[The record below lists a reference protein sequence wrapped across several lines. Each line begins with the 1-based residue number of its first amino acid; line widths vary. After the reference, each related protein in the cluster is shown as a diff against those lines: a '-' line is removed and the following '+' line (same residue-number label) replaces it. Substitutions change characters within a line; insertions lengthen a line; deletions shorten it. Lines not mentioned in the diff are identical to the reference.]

1 MSAKDYSG
9 DKGHSQETGNPRE
22 SGRPEGKDDAGEK
35 AYSAAEL
42 MTVVMARHLRDG
54 EVAVMGAVSMIP
66 MAACRLAQETH
77 APNLSYIA
85 GGSGAVNP
93 RLEPLVFS
101 SCAAENLRA
110 DAMLP
115 LPDVILLEGHGKR
128 FDVFFGG
135 GLQIDKYG
143 NCNLVCVG
151 DWHNPLLKGPGTVG
165 LPFLPRAGRAV
176 LYTTAHNART
186 FVEKVDFNSGPGF
199 LDGPETWLGQGLPGE
214 GPALVVTPLCVFDF
228 EERSK
233 VMRLKSLH
241 PGVSREEVVR
251 NTGFR
256 PALPPEVPVTPEPT
270 LSELVILRRLDAAG
284 VLGKLV

>member
-1 MSAKDYSG
+1 MSGKGYSG
-9 DKGHSQETGNPRE
+9 EKGLAKETGNPKGA
-22 SGRPEGKDDAGEK
+22 GRPEGKGDAGERG
-35 AYSAAEL
+35 YSVAEL
-42 MTVVMARHLRDG
+42 MAAVMARHLKDG

-93 RLEPLVFS
+93 HLEPLVFS
-101 SCAAENLRA
+101 SCAEENLRA
-110 DAMLP
+110 DAVLP
-115 LPDVILLEGHGKR
+115 LADVILLEGHGQR
-128 FDVFFGG
+128 FSVFFGG

-151 DWHNPLLKGPGTVG
+151 DWYNPVLKGPGTVG

-176 LYTTAHNART
+176 LYTTSHNART

-199 LDGPETWLGQGLPGE
+199 LDGPETWSRQGLPGE

-228 EERSK
+228 EEQSK

-241 PGVSREEVVR
+241 PGVSREEVMG
-251 NTGFR
+251 NTGFKPVL
-256 PALPPEVPVTPEPT
+256 PAEVPTTPEPT
-270 LSELVILRRLDAAG
+270 LSELAILRRLDPVG
-284 VLGKLV
+284 VLRNLV